1 MREAFQNMFTV
12 LDKLL
17 RDQLSNYPDIVRE
30 CIGGVLRY
38 GLLTLC
44 IFAGVLAAGLIYSLC
59 AKKKS
64 IRVLV
69 AQGAVLVLCVILL
82 VWAFLPVSLAQTGKL
97 EAARLQTVIYRD
109 AAAVR
114 AEEEAA
120 AESAAQAEAEA
131 GAKSDTDA
139 SSGANSTNE
148 EDLEEAEGEE
158 PVTGMVAV
166 ITDTQEL
173 TAAQA
178 QAVQTLLETQKGVR
192 TVRAKL
198 PEQSRSNLVL
208 RFENGESCSVSL
220 LKDSGYYYITETSDF
235 LYSITDYDAFS
246 AALHAIMQ

>member
-44 IFAGVLAAGLIYSLC
+44 IFAGVLAVALLYSLC

-64 IRVLV
+64 MRMLV
-69 AQGAVLVLCVILL
+69 AQGATLALCVILL
-82 VWAFLPVSLAQTGKL
+82 VWAFLPVSLAQTGKV

-109 AAAVR
+109 AATVR
-114 AEEEAA
+114 AEKAA
-120 AESAAQAEAEA
+120 AESAAQAQA
-131 GAKSDTDA
+131 GAESDADV
-139 SSGANSTNE
+139 SSGANSTSE
-148 EDLEEAEGEE
+148 EQEEEEEE
-158 PVTGMVAV
+158 PVTGLVAV
-166 ITDTQEL
+166 ITNTQEL

-178 QAVQTLLETQKGVR
+178 QAVLALLEAQKGVR

-198 PEQSRSNLVL
+198 PEQSRSTLVL
-208 RFENGESCSVSL
+208 RFEDGESRSVSL
-220 LKDSGYYYITETSDF
+220 LEDSGYYYITETSDF

-246 AALHAIMQ
+246 ASLRAIVQ

>member
-64 IRVLV
+64 MRVLA

-82 VWAFLPVSLAQTGKL
+82 VWAFLPVSLAQTGQV

-109 AAAVR
+109 AAVVR

-120 AESAAQAEAEA
+120 AESAAQAEA
-131 GAKSDTDA
+131 GAESDAAA
-139 SSGANSTNE
+139 SSGASSTSEGQDEDE
-148 EDLEEAEGEE
+148 EEEEE
-158 PVTGMVAV
+158 PVTGLVAV

-178 QAVQTLLETQKGVR
+178 QAVLTLLETQKGVR
-192 TVRAKL
+192 TVRARL

-208 RFENGESCSVSL
+208 RFESGESCSVSL

-246 AALHAIMQ
+246 AALRAIVQ

>member
-44 IFAGVLAAGLIYSLC
+44 IFAGVLAVALLYSLC

-64 IRVLV
+64 MRVLV
-69 AQGAVLVLCVILL
+69 AQGATLALCVILL
-82 VWAFLPVSLAQTGKL
+82 IWAFLPVSLAQTGKV

-109 AAAVR
+109 AATVR
-114 AEEEAA
+114 AEKAA
-120 AESAAQAEAEA
+120 AESAAQAEA
-131 GAKSDTDA
+131 GAESDADA
-139 SSGANSTNE
+139 SSGANSTSE
-148 EDLEEAEGEE
+148 EQEEEEEE
-158 PVTGMVAV
+158 PVTGLVAV
-166 ITDTQEL
+166 ITNTQEL

-178 QAVQTLLETQKGVR
+178 QAVLALLEAQKGVR

-198 PEQSRSNLVL
+198 PEQGRSTLVL
-208 RFENGESCSVSL
+208 RFEDGESRSVSL
-220 LKDSGYYYITETSDF
+220 LEDSGYYYITETSDF
-235 LYSITDYDAFS
+235 LYSITNYDAFS
-246 AALHAIMQ
+246 AALRAIVQ

>member
-44 IFAGVLAAGLIYSLC
+44 IFAGVLAVALLYSLC

-64 IRVLV
+64 MRVLV
-69 AQGAVLVLCVILL
+69 AQGATLALCVILL
-82 VWAFLPVSLAQTGKL
+82 IWAFLPVSLAQTGKV

-109 AAAVR
+109 AATVR
-114 AEEEAA
+114 AEKAA
-120 AESAAQAEAEA
+120 AESAAQAEA
-131 GAKSDTDA
+131 GAESDADADA
-139 SSGANSTNE
+139 SSGANSTSEDQE
-148 EDLEEAEGEE
+148 EEEEE
-158 PVTGMVAV
+158 PVTGLVAV
-166 ITDTQEL
+166 ITNTQEL

-178 QAVQTLLETQKGVR
+178 QAVLALLEAQKGVR

-198 PEQSRSNLVL
+198 PEQSRSTLVL
-208 RFENGESCSVSL
+208 RFEDGESRSVSL
-220 LKDSGYYYITETSDF
+220 LEDSGYYYITETSDF

-246 AALHAIMQ
+246 AALRAIVQ

>member
-44 IFAGVLAAGLIYSLC
+44 IFAGVLAVALLYSLC

-64 IRVLV
+64 MRMLV
-69 AQGAVLVLCVILL
+69 AQGATLALCVILL
-82 VWAFLPVSLAQTGKL
+82 IWAFLPVSLAQTGKV
-97 EAARLQTVIYRD
+97 ESARLQTVIYRD
-109 AAAVR
+109 AATVR
-114 AEEEAA
+114 AEKAA
-120 AESAAQAEAEA
+120 AESTAQAEA
-131 GAKSDTDA
+131 GAESDADA
-139 SSGANSTNE
+139 SSGANSTSEDQE
-148 EDLEEAEGEE
+148 EEEEE
-158 PVTGMVAV
+158 PVTGLVAV
-166 ITDTQEL
+166 ITNTQEL

-178 QAVQTLLETQKGVR
+178 QAVLALLEAQKGVR

-198 PEQSRSNLVL
+198 PEQSRSTLVL
-208 RFENGESCSVSL
+208 RFEDGESRSVSL
-220 LKDSGYYYITETSDF
+220 LEDSGYYYITETSDF

-246 AALHAIMQ
+246 AALRAIVQ

>member
-38 GLLTLC
+38 GLLTVC

-64 IRVLV
+64 TRVLV
-69 AQGAVLVLCVILL
+69 AQGAVLALCVVLL
-82 VWAFLPVSLAQTGKL
+82 IWAFWPVSLAQTG
-97 EAARLQTVIYRD
+97 EVETARLQTVIYRD
-109 AAAVR
+109 AATVR

-120 AESAAQAEAEA
+120 AESAAQAEAET
-131 GAKSDTDA
+131 GAETDNDA
-139 SSGANSTNE
+139 SSGANSTSE
-148 EDLEEAEGEE
+148 EDPDEAEEEA

-178 QAVQTLLETQKGVR
+178 QSVLALLEAQKGVR

-220 LKDSGYYYITETSDF
+220 LEDSGYYYITETSDF

-246 AALHAIMQ
+246 AALRAIVQ

>member
-44 IFAGVLAAGLIYSLC
+44 IFAGVLAVALLYSLC

-64 IRVLV
+64 MRMVV
-69 AQGAVLVLCVILL
+69 AQGATLALCVILL
-82 VWAFLPVSLAQTGKL
+82 VWAFLPVSLAQTGKV

-109 AAAVR
+109 AATVR
-114 AEEEAA
+114 AEKAA
-120 AESAAQAEAEA
+120 AESAAQAEA
-131 GAKSDTDA
+131 GAESDADV
-139 SSGANSTNE
+139 SSGANSTSE
-148 EDLEEAEGEE
+148 EQEEEEEE
-158 PVTGMVAV
+158 PVTGLVAV
-166 ITDTQEL
+166 ITNTQEL

-178 QAVQTLLETQKGVR
+178 QAVLALLEAQKGVR

-198 PEQSRSNLVL
+198 PKQSRSTLVL
-208 RFENGESCSVSL
+208 RFEDGESRSVSL
-220 LKDSGYYYITETSDF
+220 LEDSGYYYITETSDF

-246 AALHAIMQ
+246 AALRAIVQ